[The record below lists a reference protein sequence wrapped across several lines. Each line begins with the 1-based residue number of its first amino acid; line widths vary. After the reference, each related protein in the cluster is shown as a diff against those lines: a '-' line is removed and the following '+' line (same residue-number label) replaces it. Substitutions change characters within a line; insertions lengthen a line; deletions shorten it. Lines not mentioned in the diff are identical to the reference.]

1 MKEQSSF
8 TQPPSTFSR
17 TTNRVAAAS
26 FSSSLGSKS
35 IASASSEGNKRSG
48 LPAQTGADSEPTK
61 EVVYPHVSLEEIL
74 RNASVIRY
82 NYYENLPYPYINYT
96 YGSTFCSTY
105 DKEMPKTTATVLKR
119 SYMKL
124 NKKWSFIKTLTRR
137 SSVTWSNYMLKKR

>member
-1 MKEQSSF
+1 MSM
-8 TQPPSTFSR
+8 
-17 TTNRVAAAS
+17 
-26 FSSSLGSKS
+26 
-35 IASASSEGNKRSG
+35 
-48 LPAQTGADSEPTK
+48 
-61 EVVYPHVSLEEIL
+61 EEIL

-82 NYYENLPYPYINYT
+82 NYYENLPYPCVNYT